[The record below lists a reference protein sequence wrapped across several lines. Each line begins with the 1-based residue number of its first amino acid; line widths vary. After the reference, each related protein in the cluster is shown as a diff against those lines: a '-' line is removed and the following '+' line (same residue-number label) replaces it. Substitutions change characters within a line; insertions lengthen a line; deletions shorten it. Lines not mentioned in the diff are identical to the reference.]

1 MQIGIIGGGAAGMMA
16 AILVR
21 QAGIEIQIFD
31 ANAEFGRKLSA
42 TGAGRCNI
50 SNRSA
55 NADAYF
61 TDDSTV
67 LKTCFEL
74 IPNSEVLRALEIIGI
89 PTTSSED
96 GWIYPL
102 SFSAA
107 NVVSIFENN
116 LEDIPIFHNTLV
128 TDIQK
133 TDKGFILST
142 ADRTKKYLVD
152 KVILACGGPANP
164 QLGARGDLYQSLE
177 KLGHP
182 ILPARPALTP
192 IETDPVP
199 FHKLQ
204 GVRLDTE
211 IKLLREKKV
220 IAHAIGNMIITQWGL
235 NGPGVMN
242 ISHLIDPKDAELY
255 SLKIN
260 FAPHFLDAMRDS
272 FISPA
277 LQDLSPSSILKGF
290 FTAKI
295 VDFLLRQTNLVHLK
309 TCKELSA
316 KQREFLFKTI
326 QDQEISV
333 RRVRGFKYAQA
344 STGGIALADIDPCSM
359 ESHICKGLFLAGEI
373 LNVLGPCGG
382 FNLHWAFLSGMLAA
396 HGITNSK

>member
-1 MQIGIIGGGAAGMMA
+1 MQIGIIGGGPAGMMA

-21 QAGIEIQIFD
+21 QPGIEIQIFD
-31 ANAEFGRKLSA
+31 ANAEYGCKLST

-61 TDDSTV
+61 TDDSAV

-74 IPNSEVLRALEIIGI
+74 IPNSEVLRTLEIIGI

-96 GWIYPL
+96 SWIYPL

-107 NVVSIFENN
+107 NVVSILENN
-116 LEDIPIFHNTLV
+116 LEDIPIFRNTLI

-133 TDKGFILST
+133 TNKGYILST
-142 ADRTKKYLVD
+142 TDRTKKYSVD

-164 QLGARGDLYQSLE
+164 QLGAHGDLYQSLD

-182 ILPARPALTP
+182 ILPVRPALTP

-211 IKLLREKKV
+211 IRLLREKKV
-220 IAHAIGNMIITQWGL
+220 IAHTIGNMIITQWGL

-272 FISPA
+272 FINPA

-290 FTAKI
+290 FTVKI
-295 VDFLLRQTNLVHLK
+295 VDFLLRQTNLVHIE
-309 TCKELSA
+309 TCKELSV
-316 KQREFLFKTI
+316 KQRESLFKAI

-333 RRVRGFKYAQA
+333 RGVRGFKYAQA

-359 ESHICKGLFLAGEI
+359 ESHICKGLFFAGEI

-396 HGITNSK
+396 QGITKSK